1 MHDLAPKS
9 YLDTWA
15 VTDDLM
21 QLGLFLCSALQ
32 NDFKIESSPPLS
44 QAQPNM
50 TSSNSQPSRLPEDS
64 LYTRPQRSWNPLG
77 RSSPESYEYH
87 PAGRDTWSEEVFRD
101 VGLGISN
108 SEGESLPRHEPKRK
122 SIDSDGTTTPH
133 TDKTLTP
140 PSPHVRCANR
150 GMVLQKRFSW
160 VPMTILALAI
170 YATVFSGIYLVI
182 ALRKP
187 RWSSISK
194 DGPLIPA
201 TADLLSSFFAKTIEL
216 SYVTVCVAFL
226 GQVLSRRAL
235 MADSRGISISDMSMR
250 AWIMQPGTMIVH
262 WETLRYSALSFLGAM
277 ALVATFVSM
286 FYTTAAQ
293 ALGKVHQFVASHGC

>member
-1 MHDLAPKS
+1 
-9 YLDTWA
+9 
-15 VTDDLM
+15 
-21 QLGLFLCSALQ
+21 
-32 NDFKIESSPPLS
+32 
-44 QAQPNM
+44 
-50 TSSNSQPSRLPEDS
+50 
-64 LYTRPQRSWNPLG
+64 
-77 RSSPESYEYH
+77 
-87 PAGRDTWSEEVFRD
+87 
-101 VGLGISN
+101 
-108 SEGESLPRHEPKRK
+108 
-122 SIDSDGTTTPH
+122 
-133 TDKTLTP
+133 
-140 PSPHVRCANR
+140 
-150 GMVLQKRFSW
+150 
-160 VPMTILALAI
+160 MTILALAI

>member
-1 MHDLAPKS
+1 
-9 YLDTWA
+9 
-15 VTDDLM
+15 
-21 QLGLFLCSALQ
+21 
-32 NDFKIESSPPLS
+32 
-44 QAQPNM
+44 M
-50 TSSNSQPSRLPEDS
+50 TSSDSQPLRLPEDS

-77 RSSPESYEYH
+77 RSSPESYQYH
-87 PAGRDTWSEEVFRD
+87 PAGHDTWSEEVFRD
-101 VGLGISN
+101 VGLGIS
-108 SEGESLPRHEPKRK
+108 STEGESIPRRDPKRD
-122 SIDSDGTTTPH
+122 SIDSEGTTTPH
-133 TDKTLTP
+133 THKTPTS

-150 GMVLQKRFSW
+150 GTVLQKRFSW

-170 YATVFSGIYLVI
+170 YSTVFSCIYLVI

-187 RWSSISK
+187 RWGSVSG
-194 DGPLIPA
+194 DGPLVPSS
-201 TADLLSSFFAKTIEL
+201 ADLLSSFFAKTIEL

-235 MADSRGISISDMSMR
+235 MADSRGISISDMNMR

-286 FYTTAAQ
+286 LYTTAAQ
-293 ALGKVHQFVASHGC
+293 ALGKVYQFTA